1 MALDPRDVYEF
12 EMSHETGSS
21 KNKLKVTTK
30 FKASLPLHFLPVL
43 RPPPPLATAARRS
56 CAVAAAAPPPQVERK
71 YEPIK
76 VLGHG
81 ALCARAAGA
90 AALCA
95 IERARCHAL
104 LLALYFRHLQART
117 AWSSRR

>member
-43 RPPPPLATAARRS
+43 RPPPPRWRAL
-56 CAVAAAAPPPQVERK
+56 AAAAACHCCPLLRR
-71 YEPIK
+71 
-76 VLGHG
+76 HRRR
-81 ALCARAAGA
+81 ASAAGRA
-90 AALCA
+90 QVRADQGA
-95 IERARCHAL
+95 RARCVV
-104 LLALYFRHLQART
+104 RAR
-117 AWSSRR
+117 SRRGGFVRD